1 MQTVIDKIDS
11 QALVYKDYTTTTATG
26 GEFITGEDWD
36 TNYMKIASNVTDV
49 DSTLGKAFEK
59 LG

>member
-1 MQTVIDKIDS
+1 MINKIDT
-11 QALVYKDYTTTTATG
+11 QALLYKDYTATTATG

-36 TNYMKIASNVTDV
+36 TNYMKIAKNVTDV
-49 DSTLGKAFEK
+49 DATLGKAFEK

>member
-1 MQTVIDKIDS
+1 MIDKIDS
-11 QALVYKDYTTTTATG
+11 QALLYKDYTTTTATG

>member
-1 MQTVIDKIDS
+1 MINKIDT
-11 QALVYKDYTTTTATG
+11 QALVYKDYTATTATG

-36 TNYMKIASNVTDV
+36 TNYMKIAKNVTDV
-49 DSTLGKAFEK
+49 DATLGKAFEK